1 MKSLET
7 IESYLLVKHLQGVS
21 YSAEQACAK
30 LLFNDSFQN
39 QLIHATMSMFTE
51 LSRLECKL

>member
-30 LLFNDSFQN
+30 LSLNDSFQN
-39 QLIHATMSMFTE
+39 QLIHATM
-51 LSRLECKL
+51 